1 MVPCRDRATATRR
14 RPRTASSRRLQPE
27 PPPPPPYLYSI
38 LSIPPNPPPN
48 DPIKPY
54 HTQSPVPNT
63 HNRWQFAHM
72 SCLVPR
78 GLVII
83 PAVTPRGMVPPQ
95 GDTRLRRVGKR
106 DDDSSHF
113 LFHICADA
121 LKGPCCGASSN
132 DRWRSRLARRLRATR
147 LKSSKS
153 PKPAS
158 ITASRCSRSLARKHC
173 ALSALKVAN

>member
-1 MVPCRDRATATRR
+1 MQKVTATS
-14 RPRTASSRRLQPE
+14 ASAP
-27 PPPPPPYLYSI
+27 
-38 LSIPPNPPPN
+38 LSVFNFTNTHPNPPPN

-54 HTQSPVPNT
+54 HTQSPIPNT
-63 HNRWQFAHM
+63 HNRRQFAHM

-153 PKPAS
+153 QKPAS
-158 ITASRCSRSLARKHC
+158 ITASRCSRSLARKQR
-173 ALSALKVAN
+173 ALPASKAANCSVSRRRASVWSSSG